1 MKEKTQKMPLKMV
14 RQTHHAERSRSNVLN
29 FIAEAGLLKRVYRS
43 GWSVLGIKD
52 AESVA
57 EHSFRCAVI
66 GYALAKMEKVP
77 GYNVLLM
84 TIFNDIHEARITD
97 LHKMAQRYLSSKS
110 AEDQAFAEQIG
121 GLPQEMRTELEN
133 MRRDYNQQTSKES
146 IIARDADI
154 LECLIQAKEYYEQG
168 FSEAMKFTEKAPGYL
183 KTKSARE
190 LWEQAKVM
198 NLHDWWVAL
207 SEFKR

>member
-1 MKEKTQKMPLKMV
+1 MKEKEAPLKMV
-14 RQTHHAERSRSNVLN
+14 RQAHNAERSRSNVLN

-57 EHSFRCAVI
+57 DHAFRCAVI
-66 GYALAKMEKVP
+66 GYVLAKMERVP
-77 GYNVLLM
+77 AYNVLLM
-84 TIFNDIHEARITD
+84 TVFNDIHEARITD
-97 LHKMAQRYLSSKS
+97 LHKMAQRYLDAQP
-110 AEDQAFAEQIG
+110 AEDRAFTEQIS
-121 GLPQEMRTELEN
+121 GLPREMQEELEN
-133 MRRDYNQQTSKES
+133 MRRDYTRQTSKES

-190 LWEQAKVM
+190 LWKQAKTM
-198 NLHDWWVAL
+198 NLHDWWMAL

>member
-1 MKEKTQKMPLKMV
+1 MKEKRPEGSLK
-14 RQTHHAERSRSNVLN
+14 NVLN
-29 FIAEAGLLKRVYRS
+29 FIAEAGLLKRVTRS

-57 EHSFRCAVI
+57 EHTFRCAVI
-66 GYALAKMEKVP
+66 GYVLAKMENVP
-77 GYNVLLM
+77 AYNVLLM
-84 TIFNDIHEARITD
+84 TVFNDIHEARITD
-97 LHKMAQRYLSSKS
+97 LHKMAQRYLNAKP
-110 AEDQAFAEQIG
+110 AEDQSFNEQID
-121 GLPQEMRTELEN
+121 GLPPEMKTELEN

-168 FSEAMKFTEKAPGYL
+168 FSEAMKFTQKAPAYL
-183 KTKSARE
+183 RTKSAQQ
-190 LWEQAKVM
+190 LWRQAKTM

-207 SEFKR
+207 SEFRR